1 LDNSKLKVDRSCQ
14 IFRYRFEIKL
24 NIWQGLLP
32 LLFLI
37 GLSQTHTCKMMAWV
51 SVPKVIIKVE
61 ENGQTRNWLIIAP
74 LPAGKFILT
83 IKVL

>member
-1 LDNSKLKVDRSCQ
+1 
-14 IFRYRFEIKL
+14 
-24 NIWQGLLP
+24 
-32 LLFLI
+32 
-37 GLSQTHTCKMMAWV
+37 MMAWV

-61 ENGQTRNWLIIAP
+61 ENGQTQNWQIIAP